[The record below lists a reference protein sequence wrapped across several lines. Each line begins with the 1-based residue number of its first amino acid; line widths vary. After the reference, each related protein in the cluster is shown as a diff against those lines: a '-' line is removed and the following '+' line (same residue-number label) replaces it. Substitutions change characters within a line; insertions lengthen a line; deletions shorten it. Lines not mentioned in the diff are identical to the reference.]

1 MSGLLQ
7 DLRELR
13 KSPEFTTVTLPT
25 LAAGIRANTAMFSLA
40 DLIIRKPVALPEM
53 DRLSIV
59 EEQRPG
65 SEDTKISPANCLDM
79 RSKLKSFDELDAYP
93 CWNTSRSGQGQA
105 EELNGVRVSLNFFCL
120 ANVRQMLGHDF
131 STEQISFAAGDQ
143 IVISNAL
150 RKRHFESD
158 ASAVCARLKRD
169 GKPYTVI
176 GIMPARA
183 SFPSQ
188 HHHSGCHLPWTQ
200 KMRGYE

>member
-1 MSGLLQ
+1 
-7 DLRELR
+7 
-13 KSPEFTTVTLPT
+13 V
-25 LAAGIRANTAMFSLA
+25 
-40 DLIIRKPVALPEM
+40 
-53 DRLSIV
+53 
-59 EEQRPG
+59 
-65 SEDTKISPANCLDM
+65 
-79 RSKLKSFDELDAYP
+79 
-93 CWNTSRSGQGQA
+93 

-183 SFPSQ
+183 SFPLATPSF
-188 HHHSGCHLPWTQ
+188 SMPLTLDSE
-200 KMRGYE
+200 MRGYE